1 MKNIIK
7 FFIVGITGMIGG
19 ILITNKITNK
29 TTNKI
34 TNKIKKDSICQ
45 TDIDLNYITKAI
57 ESLEDL
63 ESINNGTYKW
73 KFV

>member
-7 FFIVGITGMIGG
+7 FFIVGLTGMIGG
-19 ILITNKITNK
+19 ILISNKIN
-29 TTNKI
+29 NKI
-34 TNKIKKDSICQ
+34 NNKIKKDSICQ

-63 ESINNGTYKW
+63 ESIDNGTYKW

>member
-1 MKNIIK
+1 MKYIIK

-19 ILITNKITNK
+19 ILI
-29 TTNKI
+29 TNKI

>member
-7 FFIVGITGMIGG
+7 FFIVGVTGMIGG
-19 ILITNKITNK
+19 ILISNKIN
-29 TTNKI
+29 NKI
-34 TNKIKKDSICQ
+34 NNKIKKDSICQ
-45 TDIDLNYITKAI
+45 TDIDLNYIKKAI

-63 ESINNGTYKW
+63 ESIDNGTYKW

>member
-7 FFIVGITGMIGG
+7 FFIVGLTGMIGG
-19 ILITNKITNK
+19 ILISNKIN
-29 TTNKI
+29 
-34 TNKIKKDSICQ
+34 NKIKKDSICQ
-45 TDIDLNYITKAI
+45 TDIDLNYIKKAI

-63 ESINNGTYKW
+63 ESIDNGTYKW